1 MQCPQSYLPTGL
13 HASGM
18 QAGIIVETVITH
30 LKRQR
35 MKEITEEEASKL
47 AEGGTEFPIIIKEE
61 DDRTESAVA
70 LKKFPTGYVLGI
82 SCDTENIFKLFFS
95 ENLDEI
101 TKHCNKYLK
110 TLRDRGN
117 PFST

>member
-1 MQCPQSYLPTGL
+1 MLTLSLLTTNTARFDP
-13 HASGM
+13 AVN
-18 QAGIIVETVITH
+18 IRVETVVTH

-101 TKHCNKYLK
+101 TEYCNKYLK